1 MAKFKTV
8 LFIAGA
14 ALVHVLVT
22 LFLFSAFLFLYVLIV
37 IPHIP
42 AGSVFWGFP
51 PLFAAA
57 FVLSAILYRKTLKA
71 VSQKPIPG
79 PVSGRIFE
87 EH

>member
-14 ALVHVLVT
+14 GFVHVLIT
-22 LFLFSAFLFLYVLIV
+22 LLLFSMFLFLYVLIV

-42 AGSVFWGFP
+42 AAIVFWGFP

-57 FVLSAILYRKTLKA
+57 FVLAAMLYRKALRGFFNTHRTWR
-71 VSQKPIPG
+71 G
-79 PVSGRIFE
+79 
-87 EH
+87 